1 MLCGTRQVPFSQNTQ
16 QWAGWKHRALSFVE
30 QEGVQQMPKDRGA
43 EPRDFAVPW
52 NAVWLWGWY
61 RLRHDCVLLCPNRS
75 SERTMR
81 DMLYKKT
88 EDWQDF

>member
-1 MLCGTRQVPFSQNTQ
+1 
-16 QWAGWKHRALSFVE
+16 
-30 QEGVQQMPKDRGA
+30 MPKDRGA

-61 RLRHDCVLLCPNRS
+61 RLRHDCVLLCPKAS

-88 EDWQDF
+88 EDWQTSDTWMVTSHVNRCWFLTVLTSVRHGQR